1 MKDLTP
7 EIKAQFSLEKQWQ
20 DYLKRVGLKES
31 QMHAVQL
38 TETKRAFFGAFG
50 QSFILQR
57 DELSLLDE
65 DLGVEVFH
73 YMINQVS
80 SFWMKETQGEN

>member
-1 MKDLTP
+1 MNELTP

-20 DYLKRVGLKES
+20 LYLQHIGLTES
-31 QMHAVQL
+31 QMHPVQL

-65 DLGVEVFH
+65 DLGVEVFQH
-73 YMINQVS
+73 MINQVS
-80 SFWMKETQGEN
+80 TFWIKETQGEN